1 MPNETGIPDGE
12 TWHVLDYFGPFLMN
26 SRKVVRVTKTRL
38 VTEYGAK
45 FCKPGNLEDGTHLRK
60 VGGNDHHLYVF
71 RKIINGKGGPGENVR
86 NM

>member
-1 MPNETGIPDGE
+1 MPNETGIPNGE
-12 TWHVLDYFGPFLMN
+12 TWFVLDYFCTFLMN

-45 FCKPGNLEDGTHLRK
+45 FRKPGNLEDGTHLDK

-71 RKIINGKGGPGENVR
+71 RKTIKRKKGAP
-86 NM
+86 